1 MTVSGVW
8 SRYRRARPPTHHA
21 WAVGSRFSPTRLT
34 RTLLSVSEQPS
45 LIISVER
52 PRGLSSPPHDERLTA
67 SQSSVVPA
75 CYMCQ
80 VRPGRQT
87 RDRSYLVLAK
97 PSVIMNDIR
106 RRGWRFPGGLDL
118 GSKRAPGTSW
128 TTGLNLPTAAPVVLM
143 RWAGMICTQ
152 PDECRPV
159 GSTRAGRRRD
169 GGGLLHQVRWHQR

>member
-1 MTVSGVW
+1 MAEQLDMTVSGVW

-45 LIISVER
+45 RIISVER

-106 RRGWRFPGGLDL
+106 RRGWRFPGGSRSWQQESSGHVLDH
-118 GSKRAPGTSW
+118 GIEFTHRCSGR
-128 TTGLNLPTAAPVVLM
+128 
-143 RWAGMICTQ
+143 I
-152 PDECRPV
+152 DEM
-159 GSTRAGRRRD
+159 GRHD
-169 GGGLLHQVRWHQR
+169 LYSA

>member
-1 MTVSGVW
+1 
-8 SRYRRARPPTHHA
+8 
-21 WAVGSRFSPTRLT
+21 
-34 RTLLSVSEQPS
+34 VSEQPS

-106 RRGWRFPGGLDL
+106 RRGWRFPGGSRSWQQESSGHVLDH
-118 GSKRAPGTSW
+118 GIEFTHRCSGR
-128 TTGLNLPTAAPVVLM
+128 
-143 RWAGMICTQ
+143 I
-152 PDECRPV
+152 DEM
-159 GSTRAGRRRD
+159 GRHD
-169 GGGLLHQVRWHQR
+169 LYSA